1 MSGAVV
7 EAVEHGARLKRDMAD
22 RIILAHEGLDRVKI
36 VEPHQSLELDLA
48 AEVASHQVDMA
59 EARNV
64 ARLDAGNHFR
74 SDDPFIVIGILRR
87 SPAAPEP
94 ADHHTRIG
102 IST

>member
-1 MSGAVV
+1 MGGPVI
-7 EAVEHGARLKRDMAD
+7 EAVEHRARFERDMAEG
-22 RIILAHEGLDRVKI
+22 IILAHEPPDRVKI

-59 EARNV
+59 EAWNV

-94 ADHHTRIG
+94 ADHHTR
-102 IST
+102 